1 MKGGIMQCNKWNR
14 LWSKRCVQRALSAGK
29 SRVVLFS
36 LVIGWDWHVIFKP
49 ITLRSGKNPCWLAF
63 FLLFLTA
70 SDRTKSAHVGC
81 QPRTNGDGRDLFG
94 SWSWYKCCR
103 RSKRAYLFGSFF
115 KWLNVNAQLWV
126 KRFIL
131 VAKSLLAYGM
141 GPQSKHLIVRKGF
154 ILCFEKWGTLQQL
167 NKIKAQSL

>member
-1 MKGGIMQCNKWNR
+1 MQRNKWNR
-14 LWSKRCVQRALSAGK
+14 LWSKRCVQRAVSAGK

-49 ITLRSGKNPCWLAF
+49 ITLRSGKNHCWLAF

-70 SDRTKSAHVGC
+70 SDRTKSAHVGR

-126 KRFIL
+126 LPNDLYLLLSHFLPMAWVPSRSIL
-131 VAKSLLAYGM
+131 LWERVSFSVLKNEV
-141 GPQSKHLIVRKGF
+141 HF
-154 ILCFEKWGTLQQL
+154 
-167 NKIKAQSL
+167 NN